1 MDGVTGGPEAQWR
14 AALADGKFLLQ
25 RAASSGTVFFPPR
38 VMEPGSGDTDLE
50 WIEATGLGIIYSLTW
65 VSQKPPAPPYNVAVV
80 RLDEGAQ
87 LMSRVDGATPET
99 LHIGQRVRAKIT
111 TQGDGAPILLFEPTG
126 H

>member
-14 AALADGKFLLQ
+14 TALANGKFLLQ
-25 RAASSGTVFFPPR
+25 RAVSSGKVFFPPR
-38 VMEPGSGDTDLE
+38 VMEPGTGDTDLE
-50 WIEATGLGIIYSLTW
+50 WIEATGLGTIYSLTW

-87 LMSRVDGATPET
+87 LMSRVDGAMPET
-99 LHIGQRVRAKIT
+99 LHIGQRVRAKIAA
-111 TQGDGAPILLFEPTG
+111 QDDGAPILLFEPAG